1 MHTEP
6 EIICSNNQQ
15 RGYVKV
21 YINGERHRFY
31 NGKVLGI
38 SCNPNHTK
46 NFKDKQKALT
56 TLAYEL
62 KKKLEAGWLPNQE
75 EKTTVSST
83 KQTIPA
89 GEAFFEVLQELAL
102 SDLSELYK
110 RDIRWVGEAFHQY
123 LKNSGLGLLPVS
135 TIDSGHVENFL
146 KQYRHSSA
154 YYMNKRRTLGGIFA
168 RLLKQKLV
176 FANPVYETSTLSEK
190 ATLHKAYTKPQLTK
204 VLAHLKKD
212 HPKLHLCALLMYG
225 CFLRPHQEIRV
236 LCRHHIN
243 EDITRI
249 VLGGDE
255 NKGGRIRTVL
265 LPNYVR
271 EEMYRQ
277 KVDGLRESDNLF
289 SGSINHYNGDYFKR
303 AWARAKLPLLEEGT
317 IDEKHTLYSFRHTAA
332 INLYMKTKDLYKVQQ
347 AMAHSSMTVTLTY
360 MRSLGIMNSLTEN
373 DMPEL

>member
-1 MHTEP
+1 MYSEP
-6 EIICSNNQQ
+6 EIICSSHKQ

-31 NGKVLGI
+31 NGKALGVN
-38 SCNPNHTK
+38 CNPNHAK
-46 NFKDKQKALT
+46 SLKDKQKALA

-62 KKKLEAGWLPNQE
+62 KKKLEAGWLPDQE
-75 EKTTVSST
+75 KITPFSA
-83 KQTIPA
+83 KQATLA
-89 GEAFFEVLQELAL
+89 GEAFLEVLQDLAL

-123 LKNSGLGLLPVS
+123 LKDSGLDLAPVN
-135 TIDSGHVENFL
+135 TIDSGHIETFL
-146 KQYRHSSA
+146 KQYRHSST

-168 RLLKQKLV
+168 RLVKQKLV

-190 ATLHKAYTKPQLTK
+190 ATLHKAYTQPQLTK
-204 VLAHLKKD
+204 VLSHLKKD

-225 CFLRPHQEIRV
+225 CFLRPHQEIR
-236 LCRHHIN
+236 LLYRRHIN
-243 EDITRI
+243 EDFTRI

-265 LPNYVR
+265 VPNYVR
-271 EEMYRQ
+271 EEMYQQ
-277 KVDGLRESDNLF
+277 KIDELRESDNLF
-289 SGSINHYNGDYFKR
+289 SECIQHYNGDYFKR
-303 AWARAKLPLLEEGT
+303 AWTRAKRPLLEAGT